1 MQQRGKTCWGEGDHD
16 HRANR
21 ERGASISY
29 APPTPRRWWSGT
41 RGTAAPMHL
50 ESGRGGA
57 AGCGSRHT
65 PLGGCSGIA
74 SGGYRSGQLQQPA
87 AGSRK
92 AAAGFWK
99 RWASPSFI
107 SVGCAAGVSAAGAC
121 LVLLSACCL
130 PPQPSH
136 EPSRHPA
143 AASSS
148 SQPAGMRC
156 RRPATAQERA
166 PGCPAPCR
174 HSAAAMAMCGRE

>member
-1 MQQRGKTCWGEGDHD
+1 MQQRGKTCWGEGDYD

-50 ESGRGGA
+50 GSGRGGA

-87 AGSRK
+87 GACISYFRRYEQDALRAVWLIA
-92 AAAGFWK
+92 AAAG
-99 RWASPSFI
+99 
-107 SVGCAAGVSAAGAC
+107 AGRPN
-121 LVLLSACCL
+121 VL
-130 PPQPSH
+130 
-136 EPSRHPA
+136 
-143 AASSS
+143 ASSMVD
-148 SQPAGMRC
+148 AVGELAT
-156 RRPATAQERA
+156 RRR
-166 PGCPAPCR
+166 
-174 HSAAAMAMCGRE
+174 

>member
-1 MQQRGKTCWGEGDHD
+1 MQQRGKTCWGEGDYD

-50 ESGRGGA
+50 GSGRGGA

-87 AGSRK
+87 
-92 AAAGFWK
+92 
-99 RWASPSFI
+99 
-107 SVGCAAGVSAAGAC
+107 GAC
-121 LVLLSACCL
+121 ISYFRRYEQDALAERLSAERRRLLTAEVSQESPMAHAL
-130 PPQPSH
+130 PLKSSATHTGRANPS
-136 EPSRHPA
+136 
-143 AASSS
+143 
-148 SQPAGMRC
+148 
-156 RRPATAQERA
+156 ERLNQ
-166 PGCPAPCR
+166 R
-174 HSAAAMAMCGRE
+174 SHV